1 MANKGVVRVRS
12 QATNVSAKDFVACWM
27 KHVNSNG
34 SVSEVAKELG
44 IKDTSAYQR
53 AAQLRKR
60 LKEEQGVIL
69 PTLPMNSESQRG
81 LDLSDL
87 ASLIQSSMTPKAQ
100 EEEKGDESEETSTA
114 EDEGDDKEV
123 TTGELMTLQT
133 VNETEL

>member
-1 MANKGVVRVRS
+1 MSNKGVVRVRS

-27 KHVNSNG
+27 KYANSNG

-44 IKDTSAYQR
+44 IKSTSAYQR
-53 AAQLRKR
+53 AAQLRKK
-60 LKEEQGVIL
+60 LKEKEGVIL

-100 EEEKGDESEETSTA
+100 EAETEETSTA

-133 VNETEL
+133 EL